1 LAKAKSL
8 LIVFLFFVTA
18 SAGSDDLDCDGYN
31 RDAFK
36 EERYKLCIK
45 NGSLVSCDDGDYP
58 EATKGF
64 YTGRSK
70 GEKDCEEIHK
80 DHVVSLKE
88 AFCRG
93 LPEKHWSDF
102 ANDRENHVAACES
115 VNLSKKASTPKCFL
129 KRSCNGEGKEYSIVR
144 WKEYLD
150 IYYMILEKY
159 DLLAQGEEK
168 VYTLKES
175 VCP

>member
-1 LAKAKSL
+1 MAKAKSL

-18 SAGSDDLDCDGYN
+18 SAGSDDPDCDGYN
-31 RDAFK
+31 RGDFK
-36 EERYKLCIK
+36 ADVYTT
-45 NGSLVSCDDGDYP
+45 D
-58 EATKGF
+58 ATKGF

-70 GEKDCEEIHK
+70 GEEDCEEIHV

-159 DLLAQGEEK
+159 DLLAQGEDR

-175 VCP
+175 ECP